1 MSNWTESRKFHSPRD
16 RDTIYGNDVRQR
28 IAALGIQMLTAP
40 RSPWQNAYAERLIG
54 SIRRDCLNHFVIL
67 NARHLKK
74 NPEFLFRLLP
84 WVQNP
89 FRPREA
95 MSLPS
100 AGYVGSAKSQFHG
113 YSPCQSS
120 RYKDGTTEARSLP
133 FSPVPY
139 GALQS
144 DRCLVITT

>member
-1 MSNWTESRKFHSPRD
+1 
-16 RDTIYGNDVRQR
+16 
-28 IAALGIQMLTAP
+28 
-40 RSPWQNAYAERLIG
+40 
-54 SIRRDCLNHFVIL
+54 LNHFVIL

-120 RYKDGTTEARSLP
+120 RYKDGTTEARSLS

-139 GALQS
+139 RALQS